1 MNRIA
6 YADAVLRDSPGEY
19 LRSLGFD
26 PYRWQGD
33 ILDSEATRIIVNGA
47 RQAGKSTLMSGL
59 PCHKARFS
67 PGSLSIIIAA
77 DEKQAVEDMGR
88 VRGFM
93 STDSDYPEITRA
105 SDELVQLENDAR
117 VVVVTG
123 TVKAARGYSHP
134 QIIMLDEAS
143 RIEDEVYASGVRAM
157 LTNNPGCRL
166 IAISTPFGKLGWFYR
181 AWTRDHWERYE
192 VRAPW
197 DIEGASTLVAAE
209 DEVLFSKRCKAK
221 GIRGYYS
228 PRHLDWTEQQE
239 NLDEM
244 GELWYRQ
251 EMMVEFVSTNQ
262 QAFDTEDVDAMM
274 HPTREIRPLRR
285 SGLRDAGVSPLARR

>member
-6 YADAVLRDSPGEY
+6 YADAVLRDSRGVLFALRIRPVPMAGRYPG
-19 LRSLGFD
+19 L
-26 PYRWQGD
+26 
-33 ILDSEATRIIVNGA
+33 EATRIIVNGA

-244 GELWYRQ
+244 GELWYR
-251 EMMVEFVSTNQ
+251 
-262 QAFDTEDVDAMM
+262 
-274 HPTREIRPLRR
+274 RR
-285 SGLRDAGVSPLARR
+285 